1 MTETRGKN
9 LVQMHKGDIAEFKS
23 LVRSHK
29 DDLAEFENLVQ
40 MHKVPAAINEKEKI
54 IHRFLSEMCYRP
66 NMIALYIAAAREQ
79 NFGGNLRQ
87 CNQWVEERLG
97 IKDYSIRSD
106 YNRVGDMLIM
116 MQDTAFFVLLMQLN
130 FNKTRAL
137 SGFKDKERLTAFLE
151 RCPGIEKMTPDKVW
165 EAVTSTLGTAR
176 AKKKTAEGY
185 EQPELFDA
193 KVFRYLEADDQHIYD
208 AAAKLKAKQAYDI
221 IVGGMLYMDCGL
233 VSWNRHHG
241 PMPAADKRDLL
252 EKMEYLIKE
261 LRDTPEA

>member
-9 LVQMHKGDIAEFKS
+9 LVQMAQDTSEKGMESCANGTRSERNPATGVNALNIPETLEGMKDIMLTYMRESAT
-23 LVRSHK
+23 
-29 DDLAEFENLVQ
+29 
-40 MHKVPAAINEKEKI
+40 
-54 IHRFLSEMCYRP
+54 RP
-66 NMIALYIAAAREQ
+66 NLFSLYICIARERFF
-79 NFGGNLRQ
+79 NGNVRR
-87 CNQWVEERLG
+87 CNQWVEESFG
-97 IKDYSIRSD
+97 ITDYSIRSD